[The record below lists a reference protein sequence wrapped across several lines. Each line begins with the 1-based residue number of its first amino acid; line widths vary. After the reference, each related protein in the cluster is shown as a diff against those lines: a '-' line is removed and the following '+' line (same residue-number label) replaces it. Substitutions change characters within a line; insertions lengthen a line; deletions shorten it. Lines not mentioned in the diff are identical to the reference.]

1 MKSFCVEISTQ
12 TASFRNPEFQNFHKT
27 LDLPP
32 PTTIIGVAGAALG
45 LSPNMSQNFFDN
57 SSFKVGITG
66 FNKGRTIDTWKYNRR
81 TSGMHMY
88 DSLLDGSVIKRELL
102 IDNQFILSFSSDKEE
117 ALDKLYS
124 AFENPFFA
132 LTMGNS
138 DSLAKVKK
146 ISNNVSFARQSNLK
160 YCLVAGDVIGEVL
173 RNASKNLTFSIHQT
187 TEPITYDLPTR
198 FNYSS
203 DYGKR
208 TVADIATFSYI
219 SHEMQ
224 LNYDVEGILY
234 ENFFIPV
241 FDL

>member
-32 PTTIIGVAGAALG
+32 PTTIIGLAGAALG
-45 LSPNMSQNFFDN
+45 LSPNMAQDFFDN
-57 SSFKVGITG
+57 ASFKVGITG
-66 FNKGRTIDTWKYNRR
+66 FNKGRTTDTWKYNKR

-88 DSLLDGSVIKRELL
+88 DPLLDGSVIKRELL
-102 IDNQFILSFSSDKEE
+102 IDNQFILSFSSDNEE
-117 ALDKLYS
+117 AIDRLFS
-124 AFENPFFA
+124 AFENPVFA

-146 ISNNVSFARQSNLK
+146 MGTDVSFTRQSNLK
-160 YCLVAGDVIGEVL
+160 NCLVAGDVVGEVF
-173 RNASKNLTFSIHQT
+173 RNASENLTFSIYQT

-208 TVADIATFSYI
+208 TVADVATFSFI

-234 ENFFIPV
+234 ENLFIPV